1 MHLLIKTIDEKILEF
16 NVQKDSCIIGRSS
29 RSDIVIAH
37 EGVSRQHCLIEVK
50 DNEIYV
56 TDLQSINGVFIGD
69 NKIEP
74 GVSTHYPI
82 YLNLSFGSVQS
93 LQIELDSPKPT
104 TLLDVKTT
112 PKRKSSAKKV
122 SLVSVTKPPPGKAD
136 YASGKTRILIMSVML
151 IFGLSLLYYLENE
164 AQEEYIPTPEEL
176 YED

>member
-1 MHLLIKTIDEKILEF
+1 MHFLIKTIDEKILEF
-16 NVQKDSCIIGRSS
+16 DVQKDSCIIGRSS

-37 EGVSRQHCLIEVK
+37 EGVSRQHCLIELK

-93 LQIELDSPKPT
+93 LQIELDSPKPINHLET
-104 TLLDVKTT
+104 DTPQKT
-112 PKRKSSAKKV
+112 KSARKKV
-122 SLVSVTKPPPGKAD
+122 SLVSVTRPAPGNTEST
-136 YASGKTRILIMSVML
+136 SGRSRILIMSVML
-151 IFGLSLLYYLENE
+151 LFGLSLLYYLESDT
-164 AQEEYIPTPEEL
+164 QEEYVPTPEEL

>member
-1 MHLLIKTIDEKILEF
+1 MHFLIKTIDEKILEF
-16 NVQKDSCIIGRSS
+16 DVQKDSCIIGRSS

-37 EGVSRQHCLIEVK
+37 EGISRQHCLIELK

-69 NKIEP
+69 TKIEP

-93 LQIELDSPKPT
+93 LQIELDAPKPVRNIEVT
-104 TLLDVKTT
+104 SSQIN
-112 PKRKSSAKKV
+112 KSARKKV
-122 SLVSVTKPPPGKAD
+122 SLVSVTKPPPEKTQSSTGKQ
-136 YASGKTRILIMSVML
+136 RILLMSAL
-151 IFGLSLLYYLENE
+151 LLFGLSLLYYMESDT
-164 AQEEYIPTPEEL
+164 QEEYIPSPEEL